1 MGKKKK
7 GKKQEEQVDLSKRR
21 TLKILGGV
29 LVAAIAAPLGIR
41 LLSSAT
47 EPDTSYEP
55 PEDPWGFVKRD
66 VNTNDYKDNYMDLTP
81 AQKRYY
87 VQLGTESLTKPKSS
101 QLKEF
106 ERVAKDLIKESKSQL
121 GWKKLCIRYTCTD
134 FGQVELMRY
143 AKPYKQYLEKAIDFL
158 YEKLPQL
165 KQERPE
171 LRILKPG
178 DDYTHNAKG
187 KAFVGLLYHDLYQVQ
202 VINRDTNEG
211 IARTRTHTHKGSA
224 ASFDIESNSDKDY
237 RIFFGTAGPAS
248 IQAPFSELIPV
259 STRQNARAHAKCVGL
274 EDALVA
280 AETISEGEAYLL
292 AHEISSKLKIP
303 GGKQVIDK
311 ALQGMVSKYAR
322 YRFVPQAIAW
332 LKKNG
337 MQKGLDIYLEN
348 PDKFMRIIK

>member
-1 MGKKKK
+1 MAK
-7 GKKQEEQVDLSKRR
+7 G
-21 TLKILGGV
+21 
-29 LVAAIAAPLGIR
+29 
-41 LLSSAT
+41 
-47 EPDTSYEP
+47 
-55 PEDPWGFVKRD
+55 
-66 VNTNDYKDNYMDLTP
+66 
-81 AQKRYY
+81 
-87 VQLGTESLTKPKSS
+87 
-101 QLKEF
+101 
-106 ERVAKDLIKESKSQL
+106 LIKESKRKL
-121 GWKKLCIRYTCTD
+121 GWKKLCVRYTCTD
-134 FGQVELMRY
+134 FGHVELMRY

-171 LRILKPG
+171 LRILRPG
-178 DDYTHNAKG
+178 DDYTNNAKG
-187 KAFVGLLYHDLYQVQ
+187 KAFVGLLFHDFYRVQ
-202 VINRDTNEG
+202 VINKDTTEG
-211 IARTRTHTHKGSA
+211 IARAQTHTHKGSG
-224 ASFDIESNSDKDY
+224 ASFDIKSKSDKDY

-280 AETISEGEAYLL
+280 VETISEGESYLL
-292 AHEISSKLKIP
+292 AHEISSKLGIP

-311 ALQGMVSKYAR
+311 CLQGMIYHYDR